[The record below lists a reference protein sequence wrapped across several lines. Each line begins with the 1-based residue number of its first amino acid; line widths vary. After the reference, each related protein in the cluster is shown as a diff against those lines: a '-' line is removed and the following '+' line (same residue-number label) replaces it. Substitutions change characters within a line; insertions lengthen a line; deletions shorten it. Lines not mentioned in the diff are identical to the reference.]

1 MGHILA
7 EDGSKMSKS
16 KGNAISPKDAFAA
29 FGADAVRFYLLN
41 SPAWKSTRFGENL
54 VRESVRN
61 FQLLIWN
68 IYSFFDTYTKL
79 DNWKYIKT
87 HVIPLDQRPELD
99 QYAISSLN
107 SLTKIVID
115 AFEELEAHKAT
126 NAIQEYLDKV
136 VSNWWIRRSRR
147 RFWDKEDKEHES
159 AYQTLYEIIEQII
172 LLLAPITPFLS
183 EYFYTQI
190 IAKSNPKAVKSIHL
204 LSFPVSDE
212 SKINANLEQNMNTI
226 LDIVVSGRA
235 ARKNINIKN
244 RQPLLSATVVIP
256 NEKLRT
262 EILKYAS
269 ILEDELNVK
278 KIELV
283 SSAGD
288 LQSFQLLPNFATL
301 GPKFRKESSTVI
313 NEINSLNEKTTS
325 SIIKKLHEKPDLPV
339 KIGTYELSP
348 DDLKIKV
355 VTREG
360 FQAEEFREGLV
371 LLNVDLTETLIKEGL
386 AKDIIRRVQSMRK
399 DFGLEYDAEINL
411 SVYSSENLV
420 KDSITQFKELISSET
435 LSKDINLA
443 KSELQSNSSKNW
455 EVMTAKGEKVSLTI
469 QMLT

>member
-1 MGHILA
+1 
-7 EDGSKMSKS
+7 
-16 KGNAISPKDAFAA
+16 
-29 FGADAVRFYLLN
+29 
-41 SPAWKSTRFGENL
+41 
-54 VRESVRN
+54 
-61 FQLLIWN
+61 
-68 IYSFFDTYTKL
+68 
-79 DNWKYIKT
+79 
-87 HVIPLDQRPELD
+87 
-99 QYAISSLN
+99 
-107 SLTKIVID
+107 
-115 AFEELEAHKAT
+115 
-126 NAIQEYLDKV
+126 
-136 VSNWWIRRSRR
+136 
-147 RFWDKEDKEHES
+147 
-159 AYQTLYEIIEQII
+159 
-172 LLLAPITPFLS
+172 
-183 EYFYTQI
+183 
-190 IAKSNPKAVKSIHL
+190 
-204 LSFPVSDE
+204 
-212 SKINANLEQNMNTI
+212 MNTI